1 MDVAACD
8 GPLEVKTENYTHTT
22 QPQPKKDC
30 LLQTLPDCLA
40 SGCLNCI
47 SAGDQYSYIAGLQ

>member
-30 LLQTLPDCLA
+30 LLQAVPGCQSVGSWEGLP
-40 SGCLNCI
+40 
-47 SAGDQYSYIAGLQ
+47 